1 LARAIVRPCCTLAA
15 VATLTVIAATT
26 AAVTMILNAM
36 IALHVRYGLN
46 INVVTRAGIDLR
58 QSLVAA
64 GRSASWHRL
73 IATLGNSQY

>member
-1 LARAIVRPCCTLAA
+1 
-15 VATLTVIAATT
+15 
-26 AAVTMILNAM
+26 M